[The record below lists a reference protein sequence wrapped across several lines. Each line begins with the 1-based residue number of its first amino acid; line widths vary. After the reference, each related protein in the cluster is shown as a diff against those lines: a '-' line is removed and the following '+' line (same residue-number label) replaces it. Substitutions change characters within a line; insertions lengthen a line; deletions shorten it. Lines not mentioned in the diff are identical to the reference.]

1 MSCSTTTSW
10 PISQCRERI
19 DYLILWPGFNMS
31 EEICFEALFELCAWI
46 VIHILFE
53 IGVAVLMSMG
63 YSRMEAEGML
73 TSSVCLLILVLAA
86 VFELRRRKNLGKG
99 VVLDTDG
106 DGEISEEE
114 WAAAG
119 QDQQEEE
126 SIGDSEDN
134 SEEVGEWWQDNES

>member
-1 MSCSTTTSW
+1 
-10 PISQCRERI
+10 
-19 DYLILWPGFNMS
+19 MS

-86 VFELRRRKNLGKG
+86 VFELRRRKNLGKS

-119 QDQQEEE
+119 QDNPEEGSDVEE
-126 SIGDSEDN
+126 SEDKSEQA
-134 SEEVGEWWQDNES
+134 GEWWEDKES

>member
-31 EEICFEALFELCAWI
+31 EEICFEALSELCAWI

-86 VFELRRRKNLGKG
+86 VFELRRRKNLGKS

-134 SEEVGEWWQDNES
+134 SEEVGEWWQDKES

>member
-1 MSCSTTTSW
+1 
-10 PISQCRERI
+10 
-19 DYLILWPGFNMS
+19 MS
-31 EEICFEALFELCAWI
+31 EDICFEALFELFAWI

-99 VVLDTDG
+99 VVLDT
-106 DGEISEEE
+106 
-114 WAAAG
+114 
-119 QDQQEEE
+119 QQEEE

>member
-1 MSCSTTTSW
+1 
-10 PISQCRERI
+10 
-19 DYLILWPGFNMS
+19 MS
-31 EEICFEALFELCAWI
+31 EDICFEALFELCAWI

-86 VFELRRRKNLGKG
+86 VFELRRRKNLGKS

-134 SEEVGEWWQDNES
+134 SDEVGEWWQDKES

>member
-1 MSCSTTTSW
+1 
-10 PISQCRERI
+10 
-19 DYLILWPGFNMS
+19 MS
-31 EEICFEALFELCAWI
+31 EDICFEALLEICVWI
-46 VIHILFE
+46 LLNIFFE

-73 TSSVCLLILVLAA
+73 TSSVCLIILVLVV
-86 VFELRRRKNLGKG
+86 VFELLRRKKLGKA

-119 QDQQEEE
+119 QDMDEGVDEEDSPSSKDDASESEKDGDWWEEE
-126 SIGDSEDN
+126 K
-134 SEEVGEWWQDNES
+134 

>member
-1 MSCSTTTSW
+1 
-10 PISQCRERI
+10 
-19 DYLILWPGFNMS
+19 MS
-31 EEICFEALFELCAWI
+31 EDICFEALFELCAWI

-86 VFELRRRKNLGKG
+86 VFELRRRKNLGKS

-106 DGEISEEE
+106 DGESSEEE

-126 SIGDSEDN
+126 AIGDSEDN
-134 SEEVGEWWQDNES
+134 SEEVGEWWQDKES

>member
-1 MSCSTTTSW
+1 
-10 PISQCRERI
+10 
-19 DYLILWPGFNMS
+19 
-31 EEICFEALFELCAWI
+31 
-46 VIHILFE
+46 
-53 IGVAVLMSMG
+53 MSMG

-86 VFELRRRKNLGKG
+86 VFELRRRKNLGKS

-134 SEEVGEWWQDNES
+134 SEEVGEWWQDKES

>member
-1 MSCSTTTSW
+1 
-10 PISQCRERI
+10 
-19 DYLILWPGFNMS
+19 MS
-31 EEICFEALFELCAWI
+31 EDVCFEALLEICAWI
-46 VIHILFE
+46 VISILFE

-86 VFELRRRKNLGKG
+86 VFELRRRKNLGKS

-106 DGEISEEE
+106 DGEISEVE

-134 SEEVGEWWQDNES
+134 SEEVGEWWQDKES

>member
-19 DYLILWPGFNMS
+19 DYLILRPGFNMS
-31 EEICFEALFELCAWI
+31 EDICFEALFELFAWI

-86 VFELRRRKNLGKG
+86 VFELRRRKNLGKS

-134 SEEVGEWWQDNES
+134 SDEVGEWWQDKES